1 MAVKDKK
8 KMKNRNQAQRKP
20 SNAENHVYKSKKSKP
35 KRVEVK
41 KQNPKSKKGKG
52 KNRKQK
58 NKEKPKKTEVDL
70 KTKLNNFKRT
80 IMRSKQL
87 IFWIVLVSIM
97 FFLRFNEEGFGAFQQ
112 MRSSEDLY
120 KVLESESHFSAKQIK
135 KQYRKLVAQ
144 FHPDTNPNC
153 AICEDK
159 ITSINKAYEVLKDPA
174 SRKIYDQT
182 KGIVDPIRSA
192 AKNLD
197 KLSFRKKVIEGNRP
211 LIIQI
216 YAENSERSR
225 SFSGFWEDF
234 MIEHSYLDFARINM
248 STEIKLANSLG
259 FGVEELPF
267 VFSYVPGRDY
277 EFFELNEYYEGS
289 TSVLLNRFVKKVVK
303 RNAETITF
311 QTFLRMERQPNQ
323 ISIIFVRREYSPL
336 VYEYLAL
343 RFKQYPQVKFYTTA
357 LNEHKKFYNHFK
369 KYDIDYV
376 MLMPKDWDYG
386 TRVISIDAEAIQA
399 GGNVSSEEEEEES
412 EKQFYDQKV
421 FNNEEFKTPKKILK
435 HYIVTNYLKSQM
447 IPSLQR
453 HSFVE
458 FCKKDFTSFDG
469 QLALPTVCIIGLKG
483 GTAGDFETT
492 MQKLDK
498 LRTQLE
504 SQAYDQMTKSQEN
517 FNLYVHRFQFAS
529 VNLDDHPKFSQTL
542 VESLPVKNPRVM
554 IYLSESD
561 QFMLLNSFQDL
572 DDIVEDAQEGIFQD
586 YRSYRAMLSKDVP
599 IEELL
604 LNENISLLG
613 VLSYEVN
620 QLFWRA
626 IGFLVLILI
635 VNSYFV
641 KIPNDKLIM
650 GYVVVLALF
659 LGFVVTEKMFRELVW

>member
-8 KMKNRNQAQRKP
+8 KNKNRNQAPRKP
-20 SNAENHVYKSKKSKP
+20 SNAENQVYKSKKP
-35 KRVEVK
+35 KRVETK
-41 KQNPKSKKGKG
+41 KQVPKSKKGK
-52 KNRKQK
+52 NK
-58 NKEKPKKTEVDL
+58 NKKNKSKDKEKKPEMSL
-70 KTKLNNFKRT
+70 KLKFNNLKRVV
-80 IMRSKQL
+80 MQSKQL
-87 IFWIVLVSIM
+87 IFWIVMVSLM

-135 KQYRKLVAQ
+135 KQYRKLVSQ

-153 AICEDK
+153 TICEDK

-182 KGIVDPIRSA
+182 KGIVDPIRSS

-197 KLSFRKKVIEGNRP
+197 KLGFRKRVIEGNRP

-216 YAENSERSR
+216 YAENSDRSR
-225 SFSGFWEDF
+225 SFAGFWEDF

-248 STEIKLANSLG
+248 STEPKLANSLG

-289 TSVLLNRFVKKVVK
+289 TAVLLNRFVKKAVK
-303 RNAETITF
+303 KNAEVITF
-311 QTFLRMERQPNQ
+311 KTFRKMERQENQ
-323 ISIIFVRREYSPL
+323 ISVIFIRREYSPL
-336 VYEYLAL
+336 VYEYLSL

-369 KYDIDYV
+369 NDDIDYV

-386 TRVISIDAEAIQA
+386 TRVISINSDDIQA
-399 GGNVSSEEEEEES
+399 GGNISSEEEEEES
-412 EKQFYDQKV
+412 EKQFFQEKMS
-421 FNNEEFKTPKKILK
+421 NNEGFKTPKKILK

-447 IPSLQR
+447 IPTLQR
-453 HSFVE
+453 HSFIE

-469 QLALPTVCIIGLKG
+469 EMALPTVCIIGLQG
-483 GTAGDFETT
+483 ANAGDFEST
-492 MQKLDK
+492 MKKLDQ
-498 LRTQLE
+498 LRTRLE
-504 SQAYDQMTKSQEN
+504 PQAYDQMTKAQEN
-517 FNLYVHRFQFAS
+517 YNIYVHRYQFAKL
-529 VNLDDHPKFSQTL
+529 NLDENKKFNKTL
-542 VESLPVKNPRVM
+542 IESVPVKNPRVM
-554 IYLSESD
+554 VYLSESD

-572 DDIVEDAQEGIFQD
+572 EDIVEDTQEGIFQD
-586 YRSYRAMLSKDVP
+586 YRSYRAMLKQDIP

-604 LNENISLLG
+604 TNENISLLN
-613 VLSYEVN
+613 VLNYEVR
-620 QLFWRA
+620 QLFWKA
-626 IGFLVLILI
+626 LGFLVLIMI
-635 VNSYFV
+635 INSYV
-641 KIPNDKLIM
+641 MRIPTDKLMM

-659 LGFVVTEKMFRELVW
+659 LGFVVTEKMYRELVW